1 MANPFETNILGQ
13 VPDQNPIMNPETLA
27 GLGLGAGYVANQTG
41 GQASTSG
48 RLSSFAQ
55 KILQSDAARMG
66 QRNLPNLIGQPQTT
80 TPRLVGPSTPPQY
93 TGPTPGRIT
102 PGTQVVPTGQA
113 PAVRSVGGAP
123 AIQPAQVTSVTTT
136 TPTNRGASSY
146 DYRVNTTRNPYGT
159 GSRFSNLFKGLVK
172 GAVGP
177 VGFVTTPT
185 EMGDGTLDGANR
197 RAIEQGKPAPYP
209 EAPGYIPQYEFLP
222 NDLTIAA
229 AAAAADAPQPQ
240 GRTPEEYR
248 MYRAENPLQKPEAAP
263 RLSISNFKEVLG
275 SLFAESVNPSVEPT
289 GQVPLNVTKVAQAE
303 AGQGTV
309 LAEPTAPQF
318 TIPNLP
324 LNTQPIGSLTSDQLT
339 DLLKVTEQPQPSR
352 LGTVTLPTGEV
363 RNVEASFTLPS
374 GEVRQ
379 IIEGQSI
386 PQAFGRPD
394 DGMRTF
400 QVDGGQVSVPMDQAV
415 QTLDLGE
422 AARAREAQQRFL
434 ASPESAEMS
443 SRMLRAYSDPM
454 AQASAA
460 REARLAARPDF
471 MQAQPT
477 VRNASGSSLTKEQA
491 TRLSG
496 GDKGIAQRIAELSKM
511 GRDPLTG
518 ELPKQKTEQ
527 EKQLEEA
534 RLKLIEAQ
542 TKAAQRKEPAPDP
555 EAERIERETAQARLN
570 LINQQVEAAG
580 KKDPDKLA
588 RVTAEADR
596 LISAEPPIL
605 PAESRQAYILSQM
618 GIDVD
623 EILGSGLT
631 PTAPTG
637 GSNAAE
643 PKDHKSANDAA
654 KAAGQDT
661 YTFQGKKYKVQ

>member
-1 MANPFETNILGQ
+1 MANPFL
-13 VPDQNPIMNPETLA
+13 MNPLA
-27 GLGLGAGYVANQTG
+27 PEEKTNPMLAPQ
-41 GQASTSG
+41 Q
-48 RLSSFAQ
+48 
-55 KILQSDAARMG
+55 I
-66 QRNLPNLIGQPQTT
+66 IGQPAPQVNPTLNPNLAQQSMLGNQGPE
-80 TPRLVGPSTPPQY
+80 TP
-93 TGPTPGRIT
+93 
-102 PGTQVVPTGQA
+102 A
-113 PAVRSVGGAP
+113 P
-123 AIQPAQVTSVTTT
+123 QPA
-136 TPTNRGASSY
+136 
-146 DYRVNTTRNPYGT
+146 
-159 GSRFSNLFKGLVK
+159 
-172 GAVGP
+172 
-177 VGFVTTPT
+177 
-185 EMGDGTLDGANR
+185 
-197 RAIEQGKPAPYP
+197 APLAQP
-209 EAPGYIPQYEFLP
+209 
-222 NDLTIAA
+222 
-229 AAAAADAPQPQ
+229 APQPQ
-240 GRTPEEYR
+240 GRTPEEYAQEMLNIDPAILKR
-248 MYRAENPLQKPEAAP
+248 VPGIGNITIGQAPIVSQEGIQYQPSYNRPLMSPGTVERSDLNVRPDGTYTSQATPFQVLGEGLADALDAIRTEKMSSDEYRAKQAKAQMQTEQAQA
-263 RLSISNFKEVLG
+263 
-275 SLFAESVNPSVEPT
+275 
-289 GQVPLNVTKVAQAE
+289 AQAE
-303 AGQGTV
+303 QAKAAQAAQAALAGAGQGTV

-394 DGMRTF
+394 DGMKTF

-443 SRMLRAYSDPM
+443 SRMLSAYSDPM

-477 VRNASGSSLTKEQA
+477 VRSASDSSLTMEQA

-542 TKAAQRKEPAPDP
+542 TETAQREEPAPDP
-555 EAERIERETAQARLN
+555 EAERIARETAQARLN
-570 LINQQVEAAG
+570 LLNQQVEAAG

-596 LISAEPPIL
+596 LISAKPPIL

>member
-1 MANPFETNILGQ
+1 MLGLKSQEGDDKKEGFSNNLLGQ
-13 VPDQNPIMNPETLA
+13 VNPAIAKQVPGIENITL
-27 GLGLGAGYVANQTG
+27 
-41 GQASTSG
+41 
-48 RLSSFAQ
+48 
-55 KILQSDAARMG
+55 
-66 QRNLPNLIGQPQTT
+66 
-80 TPRLVGPSTPPQY
+80 
-93 TGPTPGRIT
+93 
-102 PGTQVVPTGQA
+102 GQA
-113 PAVRSVGGAP
+113 PIVSQEGIQYQPSYNRPLMSPGTVERSDLNVRP
-123 AIQPAQVTSVTTT
+123 
-136 TPTNRGASSY
+136 
-146 DYRVNTTRNPYGT
+146 
-159 GSRFSNLFKGLVK
+159 
-172 GAVGP
+172 
-177 VGFVTTPT
+177 
-185 EMGDGTLDGANR
+185 DGTYTSQATPFQVLGEGLSDALDSVR
-197 RAIEQGKPAPYP
+197 TEKMS
-209 EAPGYIPQYEFLP
+209 
-222 NDLTIAA
+222 ND
-229 AAAAADAPQPQ
+229 
-240 GRTPEEYR
+240 EYR
-248 MYRAENPLQKPEAAP
+248 AKRAKAQMQ
-263 RLSISNFKEVLG
+263 
-275 SLFAESVNPSVEPT
+275 AE
-289 GQVPLNVTKVAQAE
+289 QAKAAQAALAG

-374 GEVRQ
+374 DEVRQ